1 MLLKTLL
8 LFVATIAA
16 FWMSA
21 ICGGGASLILI
32 PILNLLI
39 PSSVV
44 PFSLT
49 IGTFTSS
56 ASRIAVFKKH
66 INWKIFLWFV
76 PFSIPAVLL
85 GAYLIKY
92 INPIYLQLVV
102 ALFLIANLPQ
112 LFLSKKKQEKEEKP
126 YPKFVLGIVGFLAGF
141 VSGIT
146 GAIGL
151 LFNRFYLQYGLTKE
165 EIVATRAANEIFL
178 HSIKLIIY
186 ILLGLYSKTALWLG
200 LTIAV
205 ASIISSYTVKFILP
219 LLSEYLF
226 RKIGYGAMVLSG
238 FVLLFSTSNK
248 IIQQDHVSFST
259 VNKGETS
266 ETTIKWRQSDLTL
279 EYAFD
284 DGIEV
289 ELSVKPNELPQELR
303 LKYDQFK
310 PKYDTIFIEKVHR
323 FRQDNS
329 FEFYCYK
336 NKVLEKFEFNE
347 NS

>member
-1 MLLKTLL
+1 MILKIGL
-8 LFVATIAA
+8 LFVATIVA
-16 FWMSA
+16 FWLSA

-32 PILNLLI
+32 PILNLLL
-39 PSSVV
+39 PTSTV

-56 ASRIAVFKKH
+56 ASRIVVFKKH
-66 INWKIFLWFV
+66 ISWKIFFWFV

-102 ALFLIANLPQ
+102 GLFLVANLPQ

-126 YPKFVLGIVGFLAGF
+126 YPKFVLAIVGFLAGF

-151 LFNRFYLQYGLTKE
+151 LFNRFYLKYGLTKE

-186 ILLGLYSKTALWLG
+186 IMLGLYSKTAVWLG
-200 LTIAV
+200 LAIAIGSV
-205 ASIISSYTVKFILP
+205 ISSYTVKFILP
-219 LLSEYLF
+219 YLSEYVF
-226 RKIGYGAMVLSG
+226 RKIGYGAMVVSG
-238 FVLLFSTSNK
+238 FVLLSNTSGK

-259 VNKGETS
+259 VNKGDIS
-266 ETTIKWRQSDLTL
+266 ETTIKWRQSDLVL

-284 DGIEV
+284 DGLEAEISAKPD
-289 ELSVKPNELPQELR
+289 ELPPNLVLKYNEL
-303 LKYDQFK
+303 KT
-310 PKYDTIFIEKVHR
+310 KYDTIFIEKVYKLG
-323 FRQDNS
+323 QDNS

-336 NKVLEKFEFNE
+336 NNVLEKFEYTAE
-347 NS
+347 